1 MTQDTPARILDDVR
15 RVKAVSILRTA
26 ALTVASGLVLLLTLS
41 PLPASAHDE
50 MIEATPSQGA
60 SLGPDDPPYAASR
73 FSGNIFPEAA
83 FVSVVDPSGADV
95 SVGEAVVAGDTVS
108 REFKP
113 GAPGTYT
120 ASYRVT
126 SSDGHPIDG
135 SVNFTY
141 NGPGPSDPSPDTP
154 SDATPGATD
163 GSGESDD
170 ASSSADATTDRD
182 YSTVAIIVVA
192 TAVLVIGTAVAIST
206 LRRRRR

>member
-1 MTQDTPARILDDVR
+1 MVEVKLTPGDAGHLNVEAGAFR
-15 RVKAVSILRTA
+15 RVKTVSTLRAA

-60 SLGPDDPPYAASR
+60 ALGPDDPQFAAFR
-73 FSGNIFPEAA
+73 FSGEIFPEAA

-95 SVGEAVVAGDTVS
+95 SVGEATVAGDTVS
-108 REFKP
+108 REF
-113 GAPGTYT
+113 AATTSGTYT

-126 SSDGHPIDG
+126 SSDGHPIEG

-141 NGPGPSDPSPDTP
+141 DGPAASDPSPDTAEQGG
-154 SDATPGATD
+154 DDDTP
-163 GSGESDD
+163 
-170 ASSSADATTDRD
+170 ADPETDRD
-182 YSTVAIIVVA
+182 YTTVAIVVVA
-192 TAVLVIGTAVAIST
+192 IAVLVVGTAVAIST